1 MRFLIIL
8 IPYIS
13 DTQTSLHICVNNLK
27 NIIKKNLNSVDPSP
41 LASELTIFRR
51 PQRLLVVSRKMATNC
66 SMGKHEVS
74 CVRGKLSKFCLRLLE
89 FG

>member
-13 DTQTSLHICVNNLK
+13 HTRTSLHICVNNLK
-27 NIIKKNLNSVDPSP
+27 NIKKNLNSVDPSP

-51 PQRLLVVSRKMATNC
+51 PQRLLVVSRKTATNC

>member
-13 DTQTSLHICVNNLK
+13 DAQTSLHICVSNLK
-27 NIIKKNLNSVDPSP
+27 DITKNLNSVDPSP

-51 PQRLLVVSRKMATNC
+51 PQRLLVMSRKMATNC

-74 CVRGKLSKFCLRLLE
+74 CVRGK
-89 FG
+89 